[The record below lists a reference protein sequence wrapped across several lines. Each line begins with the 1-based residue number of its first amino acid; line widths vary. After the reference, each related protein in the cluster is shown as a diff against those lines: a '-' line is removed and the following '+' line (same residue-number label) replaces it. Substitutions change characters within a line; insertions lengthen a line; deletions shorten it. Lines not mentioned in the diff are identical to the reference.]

1 MGNYVLELS
10 SLRRWGPV
18 LLMITVNRFKVLKDS
33 SSFFHTFKAMEQLA
47 SKLKKHESQ
56 DENTGAFMYIVITLI
71 GISSAK
77 YVRGK
82 DLL

>member
-1 MGNYVLELS
+1 
-10 SLRRWGPV
+10 
-18 LLMITVNRFKVLKDS
+18 MITVKKFKVLKDS
-33 SSFFHTFKAMEQLA
+33 STFFTPLKAMKQIA

-82 DLL
+82 NLL